1 MLMSRQPG
9 RMRGGRNNKTQPES
23 KSAKLTRLDE
33 YIKKRGAGVGDA
45 AGVGLGS
52 GGVAR
57 ARRAP

>member
-33 YIKKRGAGVGDA
+33 YIKKRGPGADSSSRGGGVG
-45 AGVGLGS
+45 G
-52 GGVAR
+52 
-57 ARRAP
+57 RRAPRKF